1 MVKYKDERKY
11 KKKKRTRVS
20 ARKGSCPSC
29 ESNTSEG
36 LYICHVCGKK
46 YDFKDIHEI
55 EINGKIKNI
64 CKKCADTFYII
75 S

>member
-1 MVKYKDERKY
+1 MAKYKDERKFE
-11 KKKKRTRVS
+11 KKKGTRLS
-20 ARKGSCPSC
+20 ARKSSCPSC
-29 ESNTSEG
+29 GSNTSEG

-46 YDFKDIHEI
+46 YNLQDIHKI
-55 EINGKIKNI
+55 EIDGKIKNI